1 MTLDIDAAAATAQRN
16 ADDTGRVWFVIVQG
30 GEFVPVEA
38 CEYVPF
44 QDHNGFWKPVIERV
58 RRPPNWTYRKGRHA

>member
-16 ADDTGRVWFVIVQG
+16 ADDTGRIWFVIKDG
-30 GEFVPVEA
+30 GEFVPFDA
-38 CEYVPF
+38 RHYVPHR
-44 QDHNGFWKPVIERV
+44 DSNGYWKPTIERV